1 MYVCICKGI
10 TEQQIKN
17 CADQGAASLRDL
29 YRELS
34 VGSQCGKCVS
44 TARQVLNANLCQS
57 VNCYDAA
64 SIA

>member
-10 TEQQIKN
+10 TEQQIKT

-44 TARQVLNANLCQS
+44 VAKQVLNSAQCNQS
-57 VNCYDAA
+57 LCYDAA
-64 SIA
+64 SVA